1 MVKHDTLPYVVLN
14 AAMSLDGK
22 IATAVGESKLSSPE
36 DFKRVH
42 RLRASVDAIMVGL
55 GTLLANDPKLT
66 VRHGF
71 GRNPRRVIVDSRA
84 RTPLDAY
91 VVRSASQIPTVI
103 AVTSKAPERKVKEL
117 EEAGTT
123 VLTCGRGPKVSLR
136 LLLTR
141 LRKMGVRRI
150 LLEGGGTLNWSMA
163 SQGLVDEISVAISPR
178 LLGGANAITL
188 AEGQGV
194 GRIKDAVKLRLM
206 DAREYGEDLVVRY
219 RVLG

>member
-1 MVKHDTLPYVVLN
+1 MKHDTLPYVVLN

-22 IATAVGESKLSSPE
+22 IATAVGESRLSSPE

-55 GTLLANDPKLT
+55 GTLLADDPKLT
-66 VRHGF
+66 VRLGI
-71 GRNPRRVIVDSRA
+71 GKNPRRVIVDSRA

-91 VVRSASQIPTVI
+91 VVRSASQAPTVI
-103 AVTSKAPERKVKEL
+103 AVTSKAAKRRVKEL

-136 LLLTR
+136 FLLTR
-141 LRKMGVRRI
+141 LRKRGVRRI
-150 LLEGGGTLNWSMA
+150 LLEGGGTLNWSML

-178 LLGGANAITL
+178 VLGGANAITL

-194 GRIKDAVKLRLM
+194 RRIKEAVKLRLM
-206 DAREYGEDLVVRY
+206 NAREYGEDLVVRY

>member
-1 MVKHDTLPYVVLN
+1 VKHDTLPYVVLN

-22 IATAVGESKLSSPE
+22 IATAVGESRLSSPE

-55 GTLLANDPKLT
+55 GTLLADDPKLT
-66 VRHGF
+66 VRLGI
-71 GRNPRRVIVDSRA
+71 GKNPRRIIVDSRA

-91 VVRSASQIPTVI
+91 VVRSASQTPTVI
-103 AVTSKAPERKVKEL
+103 AVTSKAPRRKVKEL

-136 LLLTR
+136 FLLTR
-141 LRKMGVRRI
+141 LRKMGVKRI
-150 LLEGGGTLNWSMA
+150 LLEGGGTLNWSML
-163 SQGLVDEISVAISPR
+163 SHGLVDEISVAISPR
-178 LLGGANAITL
+178 VLGGANAITL

-194 GRIKDAVKLRLM
+194 RRIKEAVKLRLM
-206 DAREYGEDLVVRY
+206 NVREYGEDLVVRY

>member
-1 MVKHDTLPYVVLN
+1 MVKPDTLPYVVLN

-22 IATAVGESKLSSPE
+22 IATAVGESRLSSPE

-42 RLRASVDAIMVGL
+42 GLRASVDAIMVGV
-55 GTLLANDPKLT
+55 GTLLADDPKLT
-66 VRHGF
+66 VRLGI
-71 GRNPRRVIVDSRA
+71 GKNPRRVIVDSRA

-91 VVRSASQIPTVI
+91 VVRSASQTPTVI
-103 AVTSKAPERKVKEL
+103 AVTSKAAKRRVKEL

-150 LLEGGGTLNWSMA
+150 LLEGGGTLNWSML
-163 SQGLVDEISVAISPR
+163 SHGLVDEISVAISPR
-178 LLGGANAITL
+178 VLGGANAITL

-194 GRIKDAVKLRLM
+194 RRIKEAVKLRLM
-206 DAREYGEDLVVRY
+206 NVREYGEDLVVRY

>member
-1 MVKHDTLPYVVLN
+1 MKHDTLPYVVLN

-22 IATAVGESKLSSPE
+22 IATAVGESRLSSPE

-55 GTLLANDPKLT
+55 GTLLADDPKLT
-66 VRHGF
+66 VRLGI
-71 GRNPRRVIVDSRA
+71 GKNPRRIIVDSRA
-84 RTPLDAY
+84 RTPHDAY
-91 VVRSASQIPTVI
+91 VVRSASQTPTVI
-103 AVTSKAPERKVKEL
+103 AVTSKASRRKVKEL

-150 LLEGGGTLNWSMA
+150 LLEGGGTLNWSML
-163 SQGLVDEISVAISPR
+163 SHGLVDEISVAISPR
-178 LLGGANAITL
+178 VLGGANAITL
-188 AEGQGV
+188 AEGKGV
-194 GRIKDAVKLRLM
+194 RRIKEAVKLRLM
-206 DAREYGEDLVVRY
+206 NAREYGQDLVVRY
-219 RVLG
+219 RILG

>member
-1 MVKHDTLPYVVLN
+1 MVKPDTLPYVVLN

-22 IATAVGESKLSSPE
+22 IATAVGESRLSSLE

-42 RLRASVDAIMVGL
+42 GLRASVDAIMVGV
-55 GTLLANDPKLT
+55 GTLLADDPKLT
-66 VRHGF
+66 VRLGI
-71 GRNPRRVIVDSRA
+71 GKNPRRVIVDSRA

-91 VVRSASQIPTVI
+91 VVRSASQTPTVI
-103 AVTSKAPERKVKEL
+103 AVTSKAAKRRVKEL

-150 LLEGGGTLNWSMA
+150 LLEGGGTLNWSML
-163 SQGLVDEISVAISPR
+163 SQDLVDEISVAISPR
-178 LLGGANAITL
+178 VLGGANAITL
-188 AEGQGV
+188 AEGKGV
-194 GRIKDAVKLRLM
+194 RRIKEAVKLRLM
-206 DAREYGEDLVVRY
+206 NAREYGQDLVVRY
-219 RVLG
+219 RILG

>member
-1 MVKHDTLPYVVLN
+1 MKHDTLPYVVLN

-22 IATAVGESKLSSPE
+22 IATAVGESRLSSPE

-55 GTLLANDPKLT
+55 GTLLADDPKLT
-66 VRHGF
+66 VRLGI
-71 GRNPRRVIVDSRA
+71 GKNPRRVIVDSRA

-91 VVRSASQIPTVI
+91 VVRSASQTPTVI
-103 AVTSKAPERKVKEL
+103 AVTSKAAKRRVKEL

-150 LLEGGGTLNWSMA
+150 LLEGGGTLNWSMF
-163 SQGLVDEISVAISPR
+163 SHGLVDEISVAISPR
-178 LLGGANAITL
+178 VLGGANAITL

-194 GRIKDAVKLRLM
+194 RRIKEAVKLRLVN
-206 DAREYGEDLVVRY
+206 AREYGEYLVVRY

>member
-1 MVKHDTLPYVVLN
+1 MKHDTLPYVVLN

-22 IATAVGESKLSSPE
+22 IATAVGESRLSSPE

-55 GTLLANDPKLT
+55 GTLLADDPKLT
-66 VRHGF
+66 VRLGI
-71 GRNPRRVIVDSRA
+71 GKNPRRVIVDSRA

-91 VVRSASQIPTVI
+91 VVRSASQTPTVI
-103 AVTSKAPERKVKEL
+103 AVTSKAPRRKVKEL

-150 LLEGGGTLNWSMA
+150 LLEGGGTLNWSML
-163 SQGLVDEISVAISPR
+163 SHGLVDEISVAISPR
-178 LLGGANAITL
+178 VLGGANAITL

-194 GRIKDAVKLRLM
+194 RRIKEAVKLRLM
-206 DAREYGEDLVVRY
+206 NAREYGEDLVVRY